1 MQSVPQI
8 TMMNDNGVGSENCEY
23 CQDFGFS
30 KNCYLTTGG
39 WELQDCYYCDCNC
52 LKSRHLFDCYSVHF
66 SELVYDSVASQHLYQ
81 CSYLTHCDNC
91 NDCSFGIDLKG
102 CRNCI
107 GCIGLRQRQFC
118 IFNEQYSEDD
128 YKQKAASLGL
138 NSYEGLKR
146 FQQQYGEWIRTFP
159 RKSVH
164 MVNCENCIGD
174 DLFNCKNVVGFQQ
187 DAAEYCKFIVHGDAP
202 KNSYDVSQTGRPEW
216 CYEGATPDNSYMT
229 HFTTWCWKDK
239 NVMYSDNCHS
249 CEHLFGCIGLKRK
262 QYCILNRQYTKEEYE
277 RMVPKIIDRM
287 TRDGEW
293 GEFFPMTMS
302 PYCYNET
309 AAQEYFPREKEQV
322 QALGLQW
329 RDDDPKVYKPQQV
342 IIPDRIED
350 VPDSMTGDILACEN
364 CRRNFKIL
372 HQELTF
378 YRTMNLPAP
387 HTCYDCRYRDRVKRR
402 NPRKLWERACAK
414 CGNDIQSSF
423 SPDRLEIVYCEEC
436 YLQEVY

>member
-1 MQSVPQI
+1 
-8 TMMNDNGVGSENCEY
+8 
-23 CQDFGFS
+23 
-30 KNCYLTTGG
+30 
-39 WELQDCYYCDCNC
+39 
-52 LKSRHLFDCYSVHF
+52 
-66 SELVYDSVASQHLYQ
+66 
-81 CSYLTHCDNC
+81 
-91 NDCSFGIDLKG
+91 
-102 CRNCI
+102 
-107 GCIGLRQRQFC
+107 
-118 IFNEQYSEDD
+118 
-128 YKQKAASLGL
+128 
-138 NSYEGLKR
+138 
-146 FQQQYGEWIRTFP
+146 
-159 RKSVH
+159 